1 MITEV
6 QIKNCSSHL
15 VHLRGILSCI
25 GVGLGMSPREIEE
38 TGSAVSEV
46 CAGSGDPG
54 TDAGDGKLSVRL
66 CTHDSYM
73 TVEITDP
80 RSDCSPACSGGGYP
94 AAMLE
99 RVGRL
104 ADKVELIRGV
114 EGIVVVI
121 TKYAAKQEPSLSKPM
136 RYLASVG
143 TTSLQS

>member
-6 QIKNCSSHL
+6 QIKNCSPHL
-15 VHLRGILSCI
+15 VHLRRILSCI

-46 CAGSGDPG
+46 CAGS
-54 TDAGDGKLSVRL
+54 GDGKLSVRL